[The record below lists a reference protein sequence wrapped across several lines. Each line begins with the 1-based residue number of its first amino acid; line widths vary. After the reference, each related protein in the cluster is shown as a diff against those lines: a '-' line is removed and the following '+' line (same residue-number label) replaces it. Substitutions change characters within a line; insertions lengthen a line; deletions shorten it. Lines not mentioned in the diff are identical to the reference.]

1 MPYVS
6 ELLGKPVADVDGTR
20 IGHLDDLIATQRGD
34 VPHPVVVAIVVKR
47 SRGNLIVPIADVV
60 VLIAPAIPLTKQ
72 AKDIEPYTPN
82 PTDLYLARD
91 VLDKQ
96 IIDTDGVRVVRVNDL
111 ELTRVNVDFYVA
123 NVDISGL
130 GLMRRLGMGK
140 VAQRFTGRS
149 QRKGGPTGTISW
161 DDIEL
166 LSPDQPMR
174 LRVSSDRISDLHPAD
189 LAEIISDLTRTES
202 DKLLESLDVETV
214 AETLEEVEPEFQAAL
229 VETMPDERVAD
240 VLEEMSPD
248 AAADLLAELPEER
261 SEDLLNLME
270 KDDAADV
277 RKLLSY
283 PDDAAGGLMTTEFV
297 AVPPD
302 LTAEQ
307 TIAVLRDL
315 GPDAE
320 TIYYVYAVD
329 EARQAG
335 RRVLA
340 ARSGHRQTPRAH
352 RRIHASPRRD
362 GQCAGQPGR
371 CGARRV
377 QIQLAGRARR
387 RRSTPPAGH
396 RHRRRRAGQDHPDRV
411 EEEDTAVVQVIQGVI
426 ARPVGP
432 KQSPAPNT
440 EIASSAYGLLAMT
453 TTSRS
458 AQSAIQQSEYLINP
472 DHHGSSSPHS
482 SLTRPA
488 ALAVRRPR
496 ARHHHRQ
503 RR

>member
-20 IGHLDDLIATQRGD
+20 IGHLDDLIATQRSG
-34 VPHPVVVAIVVKR
+34 VPHPVVVTIVVKR
-47 SRGNLIVPIADVV
+47 SRGNLIVPISDVV

-72 AKDIEPYTPN
+72 TKDIEPYTPG
-82 PTDLYLARD
+82 PSDLYLARD

-149 QRKGGPTGTISW
+149 QRKDSPTGTISW

-166 LSPDQPMR
+166 LAPDQPMR
-174 LRVSSDRISDLHPAD
+174 LRVSSDRITDLHPAD
-189 LAEIISDLTRTES
+189 LAEIISDLTRNES

-270 KDDAADV
+270 KEDAADV

-283 PDDAAGGLMTTEFV
+283 PIDTAGGLMTTEYV
-297 AVPPD
+297 TVRPG

-307 TIAVLRDL
+307 AIAVLREEAAE
-315 GPDAE
+315 AE
-320 TIYYVYAVD
+320 TIYYVYVTD
-329 EARQAG
+329 EHNRLVG
-335 RRVLA
+335 IFSLSDLVLA
-340 ARSGHRQTPRAH
+340 KPQTPITDFMH
-352 RRIHASPRRD
+352 
-362 GQCAGQPGR
+362 
-371 CGARRV
+371 
-377 QIQLAGRARR
+377 
-387 RRSTPPAGH
+387 
-396 RHRRRRAGQDHPDRV
+396 
-411 EEEDTAVVQVIQGVI
+411 
-426 ARPVGP
+426 
-432 KQSPAPNT
+432 
-440 EIASSAYGLLAMT
+440 
-453 TTSRS
+453 
-458 AQSAIQQSEYLINP
+458 
-472 DHHGSSSPHS
+472 
-482 SLTRPA
+482 
-488 ALAVRRPR
+488 
-496 ARHHHRQ
+496 
-503 RR
+503 